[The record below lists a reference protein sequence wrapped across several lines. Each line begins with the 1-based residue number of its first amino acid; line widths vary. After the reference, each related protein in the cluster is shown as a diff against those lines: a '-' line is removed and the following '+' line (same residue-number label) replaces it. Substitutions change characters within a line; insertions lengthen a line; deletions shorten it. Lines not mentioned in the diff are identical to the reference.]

1 MSFDGAKVRRF
12 FGLRKRLRQIVCV
25 NSLFVDAYQ
34 INTEIRIFSYF
45 LCKVAL
51 ISGKMRTFVPQINIL
66 YIIRYMEEKK
76 NKFMSVVY
84 QLYSLTDG
92 EKNLEEQ
99 TGDERPFEF
108 ITGFSIALDA
118 FEQQVMKLEKGS
130 KFDFV
135 LQPSEAFGDFEPEG
149 VHKLSRDVF
158 MINGHFD
165 HENIFEGAVITL
177 MDNEDHQFMAKVK
190 KIEEDGVT
198 IDTNHPLAG
207 KTLNFTGTVIE
218 NRDATDEEIQH
229 LIKHLT
235 GGCGHHHGGCNCD
248 DCQKEGCEGHHHHD
262 DGCGCGHC
270 H

>member
-1 MSFDGAKVRRF
+1 MDKA
-12 FGLRKRLRQIVCV
+12 Q
-25 NSLFVDAYQ
+25 
-34 INTEIRIFSYF
+34 
-45 LCKVAL
+45 
-51 ISGKMRTFVPQINIL
+51 
-66 YIIRYMEEKK
+66 

-84 QLYSLTDG
+84 QLYTVTDG
-92 EKNLEEQ
+92 ENKLEEQ
-99 TGDERPFEF
+99 TGTERPFEF
-108 ITGFSIALDA
+108 ITGFGVALDA

-130 KFDFV
+130 SFDFV
-135 LQPSEAFGDFEPEG
+135 LQPAEAFGEFDPQG
-149 VHKLSRDVF
+149 VHKLQRDVF

-165 HENIFEGAVITL
+165 HENIFEGAIITL

-207 KTLNFTGTVIE
+207 KTLNFKGEIIE
-218 NRDATDEEIQH
+218 NRDATEEELQH

-235 GGCGHHHGGCNCD
+235 GGCSGCGHHHGEGECGGC
-248 DCQKEGCEGHHHHD
+248 GGHHEHEHG

>member
-1 MSFDGAKVRRF
+1 
-12 FGLRKRLRQIVCV
+12 
-25 NSLFVDAYQ
+25 
-34 INTEIRIFSYF
+34 
-45 LCKVAL
+45 
-51 ISGKMRTFVPQINIL
+51 
-66 YIIRYMEEKK
+66 MEQAK

-84 QLYSLTDG
+84 QLYTVVDG
-92 EKNLEEQ
+92 KSTLEEQ
-99 TGDERPFEF
+99 TSTDRPFEF
-108 ITGFSIALDA
+108 ITGFGIALDT
-118 FEQQVMKLEKGS
+118 FEQQLMTQEKGS
-130 KFDFV
+130 TFDFI
-135 LQPSEAFGDFEPEG
+135 LQPSQAFGDYDPEG
-149 VHKLSRDVF
+149 VHKLNRDVF

-207 KTLNFTGTVIE
+207 KVLQFTGTVIE
-218 NRDATDEEIQH
+218 NRDATDEEVQH

-235 GGCGHHHGGCNCD
+235 GGCSGCGHHHGEGECGGCD
-248 DCQKEGCEGHHHHD
+248 HEHHHE

>member
-1 MSFDGAKVRRF
+1 MDKA
-12 FGLRKRLRQIVCV
+12 Q
-25 NSLFVDAYQ
+25 
-34 INTEIRIFSYF
+34 
-45 LCKVAL
+45 
-51 ISGKMRTFVPQINIL
+51 
-66 YIIRYMEEKK
+66 

-84 QLYSLTDG
+84 QLYTVTDG
-92 EKNLEEQ
+92 ENKLEEQ
-99 TGDERPFEF
+99 TGTERPFEF
-108 ITGFSIALDA
+108 ITGFGVALDA

-130 KFDFV
+130 SFDFV
-135 LQPSEAFGDFEPEG
+135 LQRAEAFGEFDPQG
-149 VHKLSRDVF
+149 VHKLQRDVF

-165 HENIFEGAVITL
+165 HENIFEGAIITL

-207 KTLNFTGTVIE
+207 KTLNFKGEIIE
-218 NRDATDEEIQH
+218 NRDATEEEVQH

-235 GGCGHHHGGCNCD
+235 GGCSGCGHHHGEGECGGC
-248 DCQKEGCEGHHHHD
+248 GGHHEHEHG

>member
-1 MSFDGAKVRRF
+1 MDKA
-12 FGLRKRLRQIVCV
+12 Q
-25 NSLFVDAYQ
+25 
-34 INTEIRIFSYF
+34 
-45 LCKVAL
+45 
-51 ISGKMRTFVPQINIL
+51 
-66 YIIRYMEEKK
+66 

-84 QLYSLTDG
+84 QLYTVTDG
-92 EKNLEEQ
+92 ENKLEEQ
-99 TGDERPFEF
+99 TGTERPFEF
-108 ITGFSIALDA
+108 ITGFGVALDA

-130 KFDFV
+130 SFDFV
-135 LQPSEAFGDFEPEG
+135 LQPAEAFGEFDPQG
-149 VHKLSRDVF
+149 VHKLQRDVF

-165 HENIFEGAVITL
+165 HENIFEGAIITL

-207 KTLNFTGTVIE
+207 KTLNFKGEIIE
-218 NRDATDEEIQH
+218 NRDATEDEVQH

-235 GGCGHHHGGCNCD
+235 GGCSGCGHHHGEGECGGC
-248 DCQKEGCEGHHHHD
+248 GGHYEHEHG